1 MKLNSYSIQNSNNN
15 IVLSNIKRWDFILN
29 VVVIVPKIEVP
40 IVDMTMKSIL
50 FIHDEILS
58 KCIFLG
64 M

>member
-1 MKLNSYSIQNSNNN
+1 MKLNSYSIQNSNN
-15 IVLSNIKRWDFILN
+15 

-40 IVDMTMKSIL
+40 IADMTMKSIL

-58 KCIFLG
+58 KHIFLG

>member
-1 MKLNSYSIQNSNNN
+1 MKLNSYLIRDSKG
-15 IVLSNIKRWDFILN
+15 LSNSKRWDFILN
-29 VVVIVPKIEVP
+29 VVVIVPQIEIP
-40 IVDMTMKSIL
+40 IVYMTMKSIL

>member
-1 MKLNSYSIQNSNNN
+1 MKLNSYSIQNSG
-15 IVLSNIKRWDFILN
+15 WDFILN
-29 VVVIVPKIEVP
+29 VVVIVPKIELP

-58 KCIFLG
+58 KRIFLG

>member
-1 MKLNSYSIQNSNNN
+1 MKLNSYSIQNSN
-15 IVLSNIKRWDFILN
+15 DFILN
-29 VVVIVPKIEVP
+29 VVVNVPKIKLP

-58 KCIFLG
+58 KRIFLG